1 MELKKISIFEI
12 APLTVYKSFSWNLL
26 LSLFLTAFT
35 LLYDSQLQLRF

>member
-12 APLTVYKSFSWNLL
+12 APLTVNKSFSWNLL

-35 LLYDSQLQLRF
+35 LLYDSQ

>member
-12 APLTVYKSFSWNLL
+12 APLTDSFYWNLL

-35 LLYDSQLQLRF
+35 LLYDSQ